1 MSKHSSKDVRN
12 LAFLGGHGTG
22 KTTLCEAVL
31 HTTGAIGRMGSV
43 TDGTTVSDV
52 HEDEKAKQ
60 HSIRLGVMHA
70 DHKGKRLNL
79 LDTPGFTDF
88 AGEVWSALAAV
99 ETALLVVDGPHGL
112 TFQGSK
118 HWGRAER
125 AGRARAVVVTKVDQ
139 GEFDFDALLTQLSET
154 LNARCLALTI
164 PDGTGAG
171 FKGAQRVP
179 FSGGEGALASAAEA
193 LVEAVVEIDEEAM
206 LKFLEEDTPPSAD
219 EARDLL
225 RRSIV
230 AGEIVP
236 VFVTSGADGKG
247 VTEMLDCI
255 ADVFPS
261 PHDGPEL
268 LDQEDNPVSA
278 DGEGACA
285 MVFKTL
291 IDAYVGKLCLLRV
304 ISGELTHGDTLTLA
318 RTEKSLRVG
327 NLQSVQGK
335 EHENVD
341 KAVAGDIVA
350 LAKLD
355 EVETSDTL
363 HDPAHPRKMAG
374 VHAPKAMAARS
385 IEPENHADDVK
396 LATALKR
403 VHAEDP
409 SFTFERH
416 EATGE
421 LVVHGTSI
429 MHIETHLKRITED
442 SKIPVKVSI
451 PRVPLKETIT
461 AASDGHHRHKKQTG
475 GRGQFAEVFLKIQPA
490 ERGTGF
496 VFEDKTVGGSVP
508 KNFIPAIEKGIAEAL
523 NSGVIAGYPVV
534 DVEVHVTDGKFH
546 DVDSDEASFKKAGA
560 RAFKDAFQKARPVLL
575 EPLLDIEVAVP
586 SDFMGAITS
595 DMTGRRGQISG
606 MDSIGTMQVVKARVP
621 QKEVLTYPT
630 VLNSLTH
637 GEGTYTADFHDYEVM
652 PANVQQEIMA
662 EYKPVEDDD

>member
-52 HEDEKAKQ
+52 HDDEKAKQ

-70 DHKGKRLNL
+70 DHKGARFNL

-88 AGEVWSALAAV
+88 AGEVWSGLAAAEMAV
-99 ETALLVVDGPHGL
+99 LVVDGPHGL
-112 TFQGSK
+112 SFQDSK
-118 HWGRAER
+118 QWGRAER
-125 AGRARAVVVTKVDQ
+125 AGRAHAVVVTKADQ
-139 GEFDFDALLTQLSET
+139 DEFDYGELLTQLSET
-154 LNARCLALTI
+154 LNARCLALTV
-164 PDGTGAG
+164 PDGTGKA
-171 FKGAQRVP
+171 FQGAQRVP
-179 FSGGEGALASAAEA
+179 FSGGEGAVATAAEA

-230 AGEIVP
+230 AGEVVP
-236 VFVTSGADGKG
+236 VFVVSGLDGKG
-247 VTEMLDCI
+247 VTEMLDCM

-261 PHDGPEL
+261 PHDGPAL
-268 LDQEDNPVSA
+268 LDQEDNPVPA
-278 DGEGACA
+278 DSEGASA

-291 IDAYVGKLCLLRV
+291 IDPYVGKLCLLRV
-304 ISGELTHGDTLTLA
+304 ISGQLSHGDTVTLA
-318 RTEKSLRVG
+318 RTEKSVRIG

-335 EHENVD
+335 DHENVET
-341 KAVAGDIVA
+341 AIAGDIVA
-350 LAKLD
+350 VAKLED
-355 EVETSDTL
+355 VETSDTL
-363 HDPAHPRKMAG
+363 HDPAHPRHMDG

-416 EATGE
+416 ESTGE

-442 SKIPVKVSI
+442 SKIPIKISI
-451 PRVPLKETIT
+451 PRVALKETIT
-461 AASDGHHRHKKQTG
+461 GGADGHHRHKKQTG
-475 GRGQFAEVFLKIQPA
+475 GRGQFAEVFLKIMPA

-496 VFEDKTVGGSVP
+496 VFADKTVGGSGPTNFVP
-508 KNFIPAIEKGIAEAL
+508 ALEKGIAEAL

-534 DVEVHVTDGKFH
+534 DVEVHITDGKYH
-546 DVDSDEASFKKAGA
+546 DVDSDEASFRKAGA
-560 RAFKDAFQKARPVLL
+560 RAFKDAFQKARAVLL
-575 EPLLDIEVAVP
+575 EPMLDIEVAVP

-606 MDSIGTMQVVKARVP
+606 MDAIGAMQIVKARVP

-637 GEGTYTADFHDYEVM
+637 GEGTYTAEFHDYEVM
-652 PANVQQEIMA
+652 PSNVQQEIMA
-662 EYKPVEDDD
+662 EYQPVEDED